1 MTDIAPF
8 FPAFPA
14 ISGKKVTAAF
24 DGGKITSDA
33 GVLLLAQ
40 AEKRLG
46 IAQRLAALIPD
57 ARDPT
62 HVQHL
67 LPDILFARYLAIAA
81 SEETASHRPKST
93 ASASARCAVP
103 RLSIPASQ
111 S

>member
-1 MTDIAPF
+1 MTDIAPV

-14 ISGKKVTAAF
+14 VSGKKVTAAF

-46 IAQRLAALIPD
+46 IAPRLAAR
-57 ARDPT
+57 A
-62 HVQHL
+62 QHL

-81 SEETASHRPKST
+81 GYEDANDLDHLMPRPCFQDG
-93 ASASARCAVP
+93 ARLVRTSSC
-103 RLSIPASQ
+103 Q
-111 S
+111 